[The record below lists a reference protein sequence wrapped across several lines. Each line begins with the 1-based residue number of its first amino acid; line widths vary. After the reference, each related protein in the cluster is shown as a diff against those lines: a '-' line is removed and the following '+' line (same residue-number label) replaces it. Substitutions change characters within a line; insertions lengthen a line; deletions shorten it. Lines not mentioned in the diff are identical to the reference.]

1 MGAYN
6 RLDLLSIFRC
16 DFCATGNGHVFLVF
30 GREHY
35 QQIPLYLPWLVA
47 EMIPTKST
55 TTFYSSIDRGYWS
68 TTFPT
73 KLFEYL
79 AAGRPV
85 VTSALENV
93 MPYASVVTPARTTK
107 EWIEAIEHAIADGGT
122 GSAAERRAVAREN
135 TWDHCVDLLE
145 GWLEGLLRDDSVTM
159 DEGAG
164 NRAGTL

>member
-1 MGAYN
+1 
-6 RLDLLSIFRC
+6 
-16 DFCATGNGHVFLVF
+16 
-30 GREHY
+30 
-35 QQIPLYLPWLVA
+35 
-47 EMIPTKST
+47 
-55 TTFYSSIDRGYWS
+55 
-68 TTFPT
+68 
-73 KLFEYL
+73 
-79 AAGRPV
+79 
-85 VTSALENV
+85 